1 MEYTPGMILEGT
13 VKTITGFGA
22 FIQLP
27 DGQTGLVHISEVAF
41 SYVSD
46 IHQHLTEGQ
55 TVRVKVLTVGE
66 GGRLSLSV
74 KQAAE
79 KPAAPKPTAARRPKP
94 AEPKPDFYVQPARQE
109 PSSFE
114 DKLKQFMADSNSKIS
129 GVRQYEHRT
138 RSRKR

>member
-1 MEYTPGMILEGT
+1 MEYSPGMIVEGT

-22 FIQLP
+22 FVQLP
-27 DGQTGLVHISEVAF
+27 EGKTGLVHISEVAF
-41 SYVSD
+41 TYVSD
-46 IHQHLTEGQ
+46 IRQHLTEGQ
-55 TVRVKVLTVGE
+55 NVRVKVLTVGD
-66 GGRLSLSV
+66 GGKLSLSV

-79 KPAAPKPTAARRPKP
+79 RPVPARRPKP
-94 AEPKPDFYVQPARQE
+94 AEPKQEFFMQPARQE
-109 PSSFE
+109 PDSFE

>member
-1 MEYTPGMILEGT
+1 MLASGKMPP
-13 VKTITGFGA
+13 VQFSA
-22 FIQLP
+22 FVQLP
-27 DGQTGLVHISEVAF
+27 EGQTGLVHISEVAF
-41 SYVSD
+41 SYVND
-46 IHQHLTEGQ
+46 IRQHLTEGQ
-55 TVRVKVLTVGE
+55 NVRVKVLTVGD

-79 KPAAPKPTAARRPKP
+79 KPSAPKRSRPV
-94 AEPKPDFYVQPARQE
+94 EPKADLYVQPVRQE
-109 PSSFE
+109 PDSFE

>member
-1 MEYTPGMILEGT
+1 M
-13 VKTITGFGA
+13 
-22 FIQLP
+22 
-27 DGQTGLVHISEVAF
+27 
-41 SYVSD
+41 
-46 IHQHLTEGQ
+46 
-55 TVRVKVLTVGE
+55 GE
-66 GGRLSLSV
+66 GGRRSLSV

-79 KPAAPKPTAARRPKP
+79 NPAAPKPAAARRPKP